1 MTEQIAGHDL
11 DISGARVT
19 GAVEKR
25 LLRDLETELV
35 ERYRGTPGEG
45 YADVDPT
52 HPEHFAPPGGTF
64 LVASSNG
71 GAVGCGGIRRVD
83 ERTAEIKRMYVVPE
97 HRGNGIARAV
107 LAELE
112 RWAGAAG
119 YERIILESG
128 TAQPDACAL
137 YESSGYER
145 IEPYG
150 VWKDSPESICYAKD
164 LGAT

>member
-1 MTEQIAGHDL
+1 VTEQIGGKAL
-11 DISGARVT
+11 VVEPAPVSGDEER
-19 GAVEKR
+19 R

-35 ERYRGTPGEG
+35 RRYRGTPGEG

-52 HPEHFAPPGGTF
+52 HPEHFTPPDGTF
-64 LVASSNG
+64 LVARSNG
-71 GAVGCGGIRRVD
+71 RAVGCGGIRRVD
-83 ERTAEIKRMYVVPE
+83 ERTAEIKRMYVVPD

-150 VWKDSPESICYAKD
+150 VWKDSPESICYDKY
-164 LGAT
+164 LRVT